1 MAPQKAYPRSVL
13 KRIVKAHS
21 DRNVSKN
28 VDVLIYLDY
37 ALFLQELVREAVI
50 HAQTE
55 ASADGATS
63 TATKNKKPVISARDV
78 RKVSKVIFVNP
89 S

>member
-37 ALFLQELVREAVI
+37 ALFLQELVREAAI

-55 ASADGATS
+55 ASVD

-78 RKVSKVIFVNP
+78 RKVSKVTFVNP